1 VADTVPESWIS
12 VVYMYVLKGVTSGWK
27 ISVLKVTR
35 GGREGYVWGKEI
47 WKRRIAG
54 AYGP

>member
-1 VADTVPESWIS
+1 M
-12 VVYMYVLKGVTSGWK
+12 YMYVLKGVTSGWK